1 MNIVKNVIVFTMT
14 IALFSVTAMPA
25 YCASDEV
32 MQEIRALKA
41 RIEQLEKKLAQQDS
55 KIEQQGEKIAS
66 QTNAIEEIGTIK
78 DALGNLEFSVGA
90 TSVVQ
95 GTVNNDDLDGDD
107 TDAAYS
113 VDIEITAPVGKNG
126 TALLYLEG
134 GEGMGITDELPL
146 FSGLNADATGDD
158 DADLQISELWYEHS
172 FRGGTVVGTIGKL
185 DITRWF
191 DANAVAND
199 ETTQFLS
206 DMFVNNVAVEFPD
219 YAYGV
224 RLSLYPG
231 ELFEIHLG
239 AVESDSDFE
248 DIFDETFFVAEVGI
262 TPGLFGR
269 KGAYRFYAWTNRD
282 NHSEFRD
289 PRDNH
294 EEGYGFGLSFD
305 QQVTDTITG
314 FARFGW
320 QDEDVYEIETSW
332 SIGVQFA
339 GALWGR
345 QEDVFAMAFGR
356 SDFGDDYRES
366 LRDAGFG
373 TNPAESLFEAYYSM
387 KVNDHITIAPDVQVA
402 DGMLGMD
409 NDDTV
414 TILGVRAQLD
424 F

>member
-1 MNIVKNVIVFTMT
+1 MKRKTTVLLAGALILFFCTGAAGADDVI
-14 IALFSVTAMPA
+14 S
-25 YCASDEV
+25 
-32 MQEIRALKA
+32 EIRALKA
-41 RIEQLEKKLAQQDS
+41 RIEQLEKKLAEQDN
-55 KIEQQGEKIAS
+55 KIEQQDEKIAS
-66 QTNAIEEIGTIK
+66 QTGAIEEIGSIK

-95 GTVNNDDLDGDD
+95 GTINNDDFDGDD
-107 TDAAYS
+107 LDATYS
-113 VDIEITAPVGKNG
+113 VDIEITAPVGENG

-134 GEGMGITDELPL
+134 GEGMGITDELPM
-146 FSGLNADATGDD
+146 FSGLNADATGD

-199 ETTQFLS
+199 ETAQFLS
-206 DMFVNNVAVEFPD
+206 DMFVNNLAVEFPD

-224 RLSLYPG
+224 RLSMYPN
-231 ELFEIHLG
+231 ELFEVHLG

-248 DIFDETFFVAEVGI
+248 DIFDETFFIAEVGI
-262 TPGLFGR
+262 KPGLFGR
-269 KGAYRFYAWTNRD
+269 EGAYRFYAWTNRD
-282 NHSEFRD
+282 NHTEFRD
-289 PRDNH
+289 IGDNH

-305 QQVTDTITG
+305 QQFTDNITG

-345 QEDVFAMAFGR
+345 EDDVFAMAFGR
-356 SDFGDDYRES
+356 SDFGDDYEDS
-366 LRDAGFG
+366 LRDLGFG
-373 TNPAESLFEAYYSM
+373 TNSAESLFEAYYSM
-387 KVNDHITIAPDVQVA
+387 KINDNITISPDIQVA